1 MLRVN
6 TIGGKLAVGWL
17 GLVVFLALFAPFL
30 PFHDPKQPFLNALG
44 MGPTL
49 RGCFGIESSIIE
61 QEDVIFENEPTG
73 DSIPDEDITTE
84 TYADVTDDTI
94 LDEDTPTETY
104 ADVTDTTFEDITTE
118 TYADVTDTTTDD
130 TTLDEAA
137 SGEETTSEEGSFG
150 AGTPHGCHMLGTTPD
165 GYDILSLLANGA
177 RISMFV
183 AVFSVGIGGALGGII
198 GILAAFRKGTIDRIV
213 TLLFNVVLSIPLLV
227 LALAFMAVFAPQ
239 SAEGGRSTFGSTVV
253 LTSSLALVVIPQL
266 GRIARSSAMQWVN
279 RDFVTASR
287 SLGATNRSVLFRRII
302 PNVLPSMF
310 AVGFLA
316 IGVVIVAEG
325 SLALLG
331 AGIPG
336 GVSWGSLVALYRGE
350 LELRPY
356 LVLMP
361 IAVIALTVIS
371 TNKVGDIIR
380 QSLDQRESRI

>member
-1 MLRVN
+1 MLRAK
-6 TIGGKLAVGWL
+6 TLGGKLAIGWL

-30 PFHDPKQPFLNALG
+30 PFHNPKQPFLNALG

-61 QEDVIFENEPTG
+61 QEDVVFENEPTG
-73 DSIPDEDITTE
+73 DSVPGEDTTPE
-84 TYADVTDDTI
+84 TYADVTGDTTIDDT
-94 LDEDTPTETY
+94 TTETY
-104 ADVTDTTFEDITTE
+104 ADVTDTTFDDMTTE
-118 TYADVTDTTTDD
+118 TYADVTEDTTIDGSATTDES
-130 TTLDEAA
+130 TTAD
-137 SGEETTSEEGSFG
+137 GSFG

-165 GYDILSLLANGA
+165 GYDVLSLLANGA

-183 AVFSVGIGGALGGII
+183 AVFAVGIGGSIGGII
-198 GILAAFRKGTIDRIV
+198 GILAAFRKGIIDRVV

-239 SAEGGRSTFGSTVV
+239 SADGGRSTFGSTVV

>member
-1 MLRVN
+1 MLRVK

-17 GLVVFLALFAPFL
+17 AVVVFLAVFAPLL
-30 PFHDPKQPFLNALG
+30 PFHNPKQPFLNALG
-44 MGPTL
+44 LGPTL
-49 RGCFGIESSIIE
+49 RGCFGIDSNVVVEEQYNLDGNTTDASSAPD
-61 QEDVIFENEPTG
+61 DVTSDTF
-73 DSIPDEDITTE
+73 
-84 TYADVTDDTI
+84 ADVTSDTF
-94 LDEDTPTETY
+94 
-104 ADVTDTTFEDITTE
+104 ADVTSDTTVDGP
-118 TYADVTDTTTDD
+118 TDTTVPDGQTD
-130 TTLDEAA
+130 
-137 SGEETTSEEGSFG
+137 SFG
-150 AGTPHGCHMLGTTPD
+150 FGTPHGCHMLGTTPD

-177 RISMFV
+177 RISIFV
-183 AVFSVGIGGALGGII
+183 AVMSVGIGGAVGGII
-198 GILAAFRKGTIDRIV
+198 GIFAAFRKGIVDRV
-213 TLLFNVVLSIPLLV
+213 VVLLFNVVLSIPLLV
-227 LALAFMAVFAPQ
+227 LALAFMAVLAPQ
-239 SAEGGRSTFGSTVV
+239 TAEGGRSTFFSTLV
-253 LTSSLALVVIPQL
+253 LTASLALVVVPQL

-279 RDFVTASR
+279 RDFVMASR

-336 GVSWGSLVALYRGE
+336 GVSWGSMVALYRGE

-356 LVLMP
+356 LVLAP
-361 IAVIALTVIS
+361 IVVIALTVIS

>member
-1 MLRVN
+1 VLRAK
-6 TIGGKLAVGWL
+6 TLGGKLAFAWL
-17 GLVVFLALFAPFL
+17 ALVIFLALFAPFL

-61 QEDVIFENEPTG
+61 PEEVLFEDETTSDTAVDAEITDDTILE
-73 DSIPDEDITTE
+73 EDITTE
-84 TYADVTDDTI
+84 TYADVTDDTT

-104 ADVTDTTFEDITTE
+104 ADVTD
-118 TYADVTDTTTDD
+118 DTTTDD
-130 TTLDEAA
+130 TTLDEAS
-137 SGEETTSEEGSFG
+137 SGEDTTSEEGSFG

-183 AVFSVGIGGALGGII
+183 AVFSVGIGGALGGVI
-198 GILAAFRKGTIDRIV
+198 GIFAAFRKGFVDRIV
-213 TLLFNVVLSIPLLV
+213 VLIFNVILSIPLLV
-227 LALAFMAVFAPQ
+227 LALAFMAVLAPD
-239 SAEGGRSTFGSTVV
+239 AADGGRSSFSSAVV
-253 LTSSLALVVIPQL
+253 LMGSLALVVIPQL
-266 GRIARSSAMQWVN
+266 GRIARASAMQWVN

-287 SLGATNRSVLFRRII
+287 SLGATNRSVLFQRII
-302 PNVLPSMF
+302 PNVVPSML
-310 AVGFLA
+310 AVAFLA

-336 GVSWGSLVALYRGE
+336 GVSWGSMLALYRTE
-350 LELRPY
+350 LEVRPY
-356 LVLMP
+356 LVLAP
-361 IAVIALTVIS
+361 IVVIALTVIS

>member
-1 MLRVN
+1 MRRVN
-6 TIGGKLAVGWL
+6 TLGGKLAVGWL
-17 GLVVFLALFAPFL
+17 GVVVFLALFAPFL

-49 RGCFGIESSIIE
+49 RGCFGIESTIIE
-61 QEDVIFENEPTG
+61 QEEVFFENETTS
-73 DSIPDEDITTE
+73 DSVPGEDIT
-84 TYADVTDDTI
+84 
-94 LDEDTPTETY
+94 TETY

-118 TYADVTDTTTDD
+118 TYADVTDTTGVDDGSTDD
-130 TTLDEAA
+130 AP
-137 SGEETTSEEGSFG
+137 SEGLFG

-198 GILAAFRKGTIDRIV
+198 GIFAAFRKGVIDRIV
-213 TLLFNVVLSIPLLV
+213 VLFFNVILSIPLLV

-239 SAEGGRSTFGSTVV
+239 SAEGGRSTFFSTLV
-253 LTSSLALVVIPQL
+253 LTTSLALVVIPQL
-266 GRIARSSAMQWVN
+266 GRIARSSALQWVN

-287 SLGATNRSVLFRRII
+287 SLGATNRSVLFRRVI

-356 LVLMP
+356 LVLTP